1 MGAEKRILDL
11 LDEVGGDGILQSEI
25 PKILNLSKSTV
36 SEILSEFESKGL
48 VIRKKISARA
58 NRVWR
63 TENYPFP
70 YPGVLKLGI
79 LKSSEYA
86 YLIKAAVEEGVVVK
100 LFNDPI
106 DLTRSLSQGRV
117 DMAASPLLTQL
128 VMGVLMKNFR
138 IIRIVAKN
146 GSGVVFSN
154 SKVGVFGTTEM
165 STMDRNLR
173 RFLSLIGK
181 DFKIDFKIHYFNSP
195 ESMIESLR
203 NGEIEGLAIWEPYLT
218 LLEEEGYKAKR
229 FSEVIGE
236 FVCCSLAVNEE
247 SLALN
252 RGKIE
257 SFLGIYDG
265 GCGKELKREDLNL
278 IAEKLEFEVGLL
290 ERSIK
295 SYIFCPEVKEEEIVS
310 YLEGSGINL
319 SRESL
324 RTVLKL
330 SFPSE

>member
-11 LDEVGGDGILQSEI
+11 LDEVGEDGVLQSEI

-48 VIRKKISARA
+48 VTRKKISARA

-106 DLTRSLSQGRV
+106 DLTRSLSQGKV

-154 SKVGVFGTTEM
+154 SKVGIFGTTEM

-173 RFLSLIGK
+173 RFLSLIGN
-181 DFKIDFKIHYFNSP
+181 DFKIHYFNSP

-218 LLEEEGYKAKR
+218 MLEEEGYKAKH
-229 FSEVIGE
+229 FKEVIGE

-265 GCGKELKREDLNL
+265 ECGKELKREDLNL
-278 IAEKLEFEVGLL
+278 VAEKLEFEVGLL

-295 SYIFCPEVKEEEIVS
+295 SYIFCPEVEEGEIIS
-310 YLEGSGINL
+310 YLKESGINL

-330 SFPSE
+330 SFPRE